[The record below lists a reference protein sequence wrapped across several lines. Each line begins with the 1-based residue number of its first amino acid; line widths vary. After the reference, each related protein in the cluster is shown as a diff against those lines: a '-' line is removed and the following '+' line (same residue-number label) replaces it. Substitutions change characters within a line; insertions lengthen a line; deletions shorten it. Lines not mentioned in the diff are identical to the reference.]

1 MGIKGALVHLAPGG
15 VWSSLNL
22 TGRAPRD
29 LLRTWGPSIESSNMA
44 WGFVKGLL
52 CGVGSRLSQ
61 ILFSP

>member
-1 MGIKGALVHLAPGG
+1 MGIKGALVHLTPGG

-29 LLRTWGPSIESSNMA
+29 LLRTWGPSIESSSMA
-44 WGFVKGLL
+44 WGVVEGLL
-52 CGVGSRLSQ
+52 CGVGSGLSQ